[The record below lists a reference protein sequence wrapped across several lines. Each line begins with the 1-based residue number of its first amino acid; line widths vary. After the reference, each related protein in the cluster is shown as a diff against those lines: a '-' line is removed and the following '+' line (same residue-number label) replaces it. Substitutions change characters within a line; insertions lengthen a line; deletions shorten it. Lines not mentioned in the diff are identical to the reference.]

1 MWLTPDTHTWVW
13 MCARAHVCVCMCVLA
28 AVISDGET
36 KGGETM
42 EHLGFRERW
51 GRAWGLLVGMSY
63 VHQELAAG

>member
-1 MWLTPDTHTWVW
+1 
-13 MCARAHVCVCMCVLA
+13 MCVCVCVCVA
-28 AVISDGET
+28 AVISDGEI

>member
-1 MWLTPDTHTWVW
+1 
-13 MCARAHVCVCMCVLA
+13 MCVCVCVCVCVLA